1 MAKKYL
7 SKEINFNVAP
17 VMWQGLYTFP
27 GPNGSTSNFFT
38 GIIAVKHPLEVIIP
52 DFYCQGNSY
61 IGGNGDIKGSL
72 VVGQISAEVV
82 VQAASEPPYGG
93 DGTIVILATVPRID
107 LEDGDIWATGNIT
120 AEKNIEAWE
129 NITAGGNINADGNIR
144 AAGAVSSNDGG
155 HVLSA
160 KKNFDIPHPT
170 KEGWRLRHTCPEAP
184 YNDVYIR
191 GRVVNENEIELPNY
205 WKNFVDIQSIT
216 VNLQPIGSHQDV
228 IVKRIDESKI
238 YLQSKGSM
246 PINCYYHVYGIRTDG
261 DTLIPEYPGLTPDDY
276 PGDNKEYNINI

>member
-61 IGGNGDIKGSL
+61 IGGNKDIKGSL
-72 VVGQISAEVV
+72 VVGQISAEVAV
-82 VQAASEPPYGG
+82 EAAPEPPYGG
-93 DGTIVILATVPRID
+93 DGTIVILATVPRIN

-120 AEKNIEAWE
+120 AEKDMVAWGE
-129 NITAGGNINADGNIR
+129 VYSGG
-144 AAGAVSSNDGG
+144 GA
-155 HVLSA
+155 HRLSA

-170 KEGWRLRHTCPEAP
+170 KEGWRLTHSCLEGPEAA
-184 YNDVYIR
+184 VYVR
-191 GRVVNENEIELPNY
+191 GKLINENIIKLPEY
-205 WKNFVDIQSIT
+205 WEKLVDPDTITVSIT
-216 VNLQPIGSHQDV
+216 PIGSYQD
-228 IVKRIDESKI
+228 IFVKHFDATEII
-238 YLQSKGSM
+238 LQSKENTS
-246 PINCYYHVYGIRTDG
+246 INCFYHIFGERI
-261 DTLIPEYPGLTPDDY
+261 DTEKLIAEYEGSIEDY
-276 PGDNKEYNINI
+276 PGDNSERSIVGYHYDKKVI